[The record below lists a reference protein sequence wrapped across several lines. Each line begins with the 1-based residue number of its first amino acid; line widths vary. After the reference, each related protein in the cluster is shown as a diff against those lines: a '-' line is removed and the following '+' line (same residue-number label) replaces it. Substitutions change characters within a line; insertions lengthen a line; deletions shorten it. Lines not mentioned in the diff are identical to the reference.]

1 MRLPCLEKISQ
12 KVLYLTLSAV
22 ILFYESSYAQT
33 FNVPVRNTTPYGSF
47 TTYQR
52 VGVPMYYNNKAIANA
67 KHLFTIVLVNDSTI
81 NKGVKIDISDSVHQL
96 HWKEKSNKVVIIPKD
111 TKEIFRIDATT
122 GKRISGIPMDSCWA
136 FLVDTKKI
144 RTYSITS
151 EILDPLIAYIQKDEY
166 SPILPLTK
174 ENLELMVSD
183 NEKALALAKK
193 GKLLRALRR
202 YNQDE

>member
-1 MRLPCLEKISQ
+1 MSLEKVSQ
-12 KVLYLTLSAV
+12 K
-22 ILFYESSYAQT
+22 ILCLIMPIVMLLCTSGYTQT
-33 FNVPVRNTTPYGSF
+33 FNMPVRHTTPYGSF
-47 TTYQR
+47 TTNQR
-52 VGVPMYYNNKAIANA
+52 VGIPMYYNNSTIANG
-67 KHLFTIVLVNDSTI
+67 KHLYTIVLVNDSTI
-81 NKGVKIDISDSVHQL
+81 NKKVKIDVSDTVHQL
-96 HWKEKSNKVVIIPKD
+96 HWKENADKKVIVPRD

-122 GKRISGIPMDSCWA
+122 GRKISGIPMDSCWA

-174 ENLELMVSD
+174 DNLELMVSD

-193 GKLLRALRR
+193 GKLLRALRK
-202 YNQDE
+202 YNQE